1 MSLLYIPKMFLTKPY
16 KEILIATVVLLIL
29 DAMFISIN
37 MKAYSDQVV
46 NIQRVV
52 MKVKPLGAIL
62 SYLFIIGGLYFFIIR
77 RNRPVWEAFVFGLV
91 MYGVYDATNY
101 ALLKKWDPYL
111 AIMDS
116 IWGGVLMATT
126 TYITYYFMLYK
137 HLT

>member
-1 MSLLYIPKMFLTKPY
+1 MFLTKPY
-16 KEILIATVVLLIL
+16 KEILIATIVLLIL
-29 DAMFISIN
+29 DAVFISIN

-91 MYGVYDATNY
+91 TYGVYDATNY
-101 ALLKKWDPYL
+101 ALLKKWNPYL

>member
-1 MSLLYIPKMFLTKPY
+1 MFLTKPY
-16 KEILIATVVLLIL
+16 KEILISTVVLLIL